1 MNESRNKHQPRIRSC
16 PPNKYEGR
24 EPESETARENNKEEL
39 LRQIGG
45 RLRRIRLEKGWT
57 QDKMAERLGITKA
70 FYGKIERGESSIALE
85 KLALL
90 NESMDIDL
98 NYLITGEKTPALPV
112 NFQDIPRE
120 KRYSMEQL
128 IKYAINLASTKEE

>member
-1 MNESRNKHQPRIRSC
+1 MNESRNKNQPRIRNF
-16 PPNKYEGR
+16 PPEGYGNKAAG
-24 EPESETARENNKEEL
+24 SETTRESNKEEL

-45 RLRRIRLEKGWT
+45 RLRKIRLEKGWT

-98 NYLITGEKTPALPV
+98 NYLITGEKTPVLPV

-128 IKYAINLASTKEE
+128 IKYAFSLASTKDE